1 MEALYRFAHNVSRYA
16 AWVSG
21 GILFLAAAMVTV
33 EVVAR
38 KFFLVSL
45 GGSDELAGYAL
56 AISTSWGISFTLV
69 SRANIRIDAL
79 YMRLSSRVTAFLD
92 LLGLLAMAF
101 FMAFVAWFSFHLWIT
116 SIDMGARAATP
127 LGTPLIYPQGIWVA
141 GFLLFLFVISVLI
154 LRVLQLLLRGDVAG
168 VSRVAGIRSVA
179 EEMDDEVSAETR
191 QKLHAGGDH
200 RAG

>member
-38 KFFLVSL
+38 KFFLVSM

-101 FMAFVAWFSFHLWIT
+101 FMAFVSWFSFHLWLT

-127 LGTPLIYPQGIWVA
+127 MGTPLIYPQGIWVA

-154 LRVLQLLLRGDVAG
+154 LRVLQLLVRGDVAG
-168 VSRVAGIRSVA
+168 VGRVAGIRSVA